1 MNIERSALG
10 GKFPWQIHLNEWSD
24 LRTVHIDKVNEII
37 GLASGSK
44 LNMLSKDQL
53 ISLVTSKEFSAS
65 VPPHLFKMVPTSAHT
80 PKMYSTQ
87 VIPSKGQI
95 SSNSYSEETK
105 APVVP
110 NHSIGIN
117 GVKYNKVAFNISSY
131 DEHPATAMHRLKL
144 VTAWFDSISSEIMT
158 MNELYNNRKS
168 SRRTGQKE
176 RPVLDEELLK
186 VVRSGGNQSWHLM
199 SFSHIRRAVGMY
211 YQIIFV
217 FTFLSLGEPFAS
229 ISL

>member
-10 GKFPWQIHLNEWSD
+10 GKFPWQIRLSEWND

-53 ISLVTSKEFSAS
+53 ISLVTSKEFSPC
-65 VPPHLFKMVPTSAHT
+65 VPPHLFKMVPMSAQT

-87 VIPSKGQI
+87 IIPPKGPI
-95 SSNSYSEETK
+95 NSNNFSEETK
-105 APVVP
+105 MPVIP
-110 NHSIGIN
+110 SQSIGIN
-117 GVKYNKVAFNISSY
+117 GVKYQKVTLNISSY

-158 MNELYNNRKS
+158 MNEMYNNKKS
-168 SRRTGQKE
+168 PRRSGQKE

-186 VVRSGGNQSWHLM
+186 VVRSGGNQSWPLM
-199 SFSHIRRAVGMY
+199 SFSHIRRAVGRY
-211 YQIIFV
+211 HE
-217 FTFLSLGEPFAS
+217 TPFSSHHFSTAW
-229 ISL
+229 